1 MLASVGSYGFWNY
14 YRCTGDKETIRKV
27 YPGVR
32 DYLSLWEL
40 DSNGLVKHRAGDW
53 DWTDWGENIDEAVL
67 DSAWLHLALRGAAEM
82 ADLLGKRDDVAGYRK
97 LMRRVEAGFNR
108 TFWQGEF
115 YRNPGYK
122 GLTDDR
128 ANAMA
133 VVAGLA
139 SPDYYPAITRF
150 LQTNMHAS
158 PYMEKYVLEALYL
171 MGQPG
176 VALARMKQRYGSMID
191 SRETTLWENFARPG
205 SAEPGSGTY
214 NHAWSGGPLTMMQQ
228 YIAGIAPTA
237 PGFKRFSVKPQL
249 GPLKHV
255 ETIVPTPHGN
265 IELSI
270 TRNPANG
277 LDLKL
282 TVPRGAKADVA
293 VGDFKKT
300 FSPGT
305 HSRTITSQAIQPAL

>member
-1 MLASVGSYGFWNY
+1 
-14 YRCTGDKETIRKV
+14 
-27 YPGVR
+27 
-32 DYLSLWEL
+32 
-40 DSNGLVKHRAGDW
+40 
-53 DWTDWGENIDEAVL
+53 
-67 DSAWLHLALRGAAEM
+67 
-82 ADLLGKRDDVAGYRK
+82 
-97 LMRRVEAGFNR
+97 
-108 TFWQGEF
+108 
-115 YRNPGYK
+115 
-122 GLTDDR
+122 
-128 ANAMA
+128 
-133 VVAGLA
+133 
-139 SPDYYPAITRF
+139 
-150 LQTNMHAS
+150 
-158 PYMEKYVLEALYL
+158 
-171 MGQPG
+171 
-176 VALARMKQRYGSMID
+176 
-191 SRETTLWENFARPG
+191 
-205 SAEPGSGTY
+205 
-214 NHAWSGGPLTMMQQ
+214 MMQQ